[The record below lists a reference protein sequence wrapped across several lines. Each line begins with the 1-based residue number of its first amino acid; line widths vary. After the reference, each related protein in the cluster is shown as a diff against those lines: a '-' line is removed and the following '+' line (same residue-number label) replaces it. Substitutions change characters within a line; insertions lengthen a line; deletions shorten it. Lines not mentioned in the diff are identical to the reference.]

1 MSTMGKVGFTC
12 SAFDLLHAGH
22 VLMLE
27 EAKSICD
34 YLIVG
39 LQVDPSVDRNYK
51 NKPVQSI
58 VERQIQ
64 LSGVSYVDDII
75 VYSTEKELL
84 EILKTMPIDIRIVGA
99 DYIGKDFTGKDYCL
113 KNNIEIYYNRRD
125 HDYSSSNLINRIKNV

>member
-1 MSTMGKVGFTC
+1 MGKVGFTC

-22 VLMLE
+22 ILMLE
-27 EAKSICD
+27 EAKDVCD
-34 YLIVG
+34 FLIVG
-39 LQVDPSVDRNYK
+39 LQTDPSIDRKKK
-51 NKPVQSI
+51 NRPVQSL

-75 VYSTEKELL
+75 VYSTEEELL

>member
-75 VYSTEKELL
+75 VYSTEEDLL